1 MLASSSHMYSSGQLR
16 RYLQYF
22 RKRLAWECPTKALV
36 NIIQGHAIG
45 QAFKNQRDRE
55 ASPPDGER
63 AASEFYWTRI
73 CTDFHGPLGRPFQIR
88 GDP

>member
-55 ASPPDGER
+55 ASPPDSQH
-63 AASEFYWTRI
+63 AAQQEWVGHDPAVI
-73 CTDFHGPLGRPFQIR
+73 LVRPRFESLHLS
-88 GDP
+88 